1 MSEASQQREVKR
13 NNKIMKKGFN
23 FTIGG
28 QKYETTVKEI
38 EPNVAEVVVNGTSF
52 IVEFQK
58 NESKKVKA
66 ARVAAPTAAPSAA
79 PVAAKPAGAAV
90 VKSPLPGSIVK
101 VMVKPGDSV
110 KKGDTLLTM
119 ESMKMENVVAS
130 EYTGTVKN
138 VLVAAGQNVMQDDK
152 LVEIETVAVAATPAA
167 PKPVAAPQP
176 KPAAAPA
183 PAPAPA
189 AAPVGG
195 NKINSPLPGSV
206 ISVAVKEGQAVKKG
220 DTLLVLESMKMENP
234 ILADCDGTVSK
245 IAVAPGQSV
254 MQDDLLVVIA

>member
-1 MSEASQQREVKR
+1 
-13 NNKIMKKGFN
+13 MKKGFN

-66 ARVAAPTAAPSAA
+66 ARVAAPTAAPTAV
-79 PVAAKPAGAAV
+79 PVASKPAGAAT

-138 VLVAAGQNVMQDDK
+138 VLVQPGQNVMQDDK
-152 LVEIETVAVAATPAA
+152 LVEIETVAVAAAPAA
-167 PKPVAAPQP
+167 PKPAPVAPKAAPAPQ
-176 KPAAAPA
+176 PA

-195 NKINSPLPGSV
+195 NKVNSPLPGSV

-234 ILADCDGTVSK
+234 IMADCDGTVTK

>member
-1 MSEASQQREVKR
+1 
-13 NNKIMKKGFN
+13 MKKGFN

-79 PVAAKPAGAAV
+79 PVAAKPAGAAT

-130 EYTGTVKN
+130 EYTGTLKN
-138 VLVAAGQNVMQDDK
+138 VLVQAGQNVMQDDK
-152 LVEIETVAVAATPAA
+152 LVEIETVAVAAAPAPA
-167 PKPVAAPQP
+167 PVAAPQP
-176 KPAAAPA
+176 KPAPA

-195 NKINSPLPGSV
+195 NKVNSPLPGSV

-254 MQDDLLVVIA
+254 MQDDLLVIIG

>member
-1 MSEASQQREVKR
+1 
-13 NNKIMKKGFN
+13 MKKGFN

-66 ARVAAPTAAPSAA
+66 ARVAAPTAAPTAA
-79 PVAAKPAGAAV
+79 AVAKPAGAAT

-119 ESMKMENVVAS
+119 ESMKMENIVAS

-138 VLVAAGQNVMQDDK
+138 VLVQAGQNVMQDDK
-152 LVEIETVAVAATPAA
+152 LVEIETVAVAAAPA
-167 PKPVAAPQP
+167 PQPVAAPQP
-176 KPAAAPA
+176 KPAAAPAPA

-206 ISVAVKEGQAVKKG
+206 ISVAIKEGQAVKKG

-234 ILADCDGTVSK
+234 ILSDCEGTVTK
-245 IAVAPGQSV
+245 IAVAAGQSV

>member
-1 MSEASQQREVKR
+1 
-13 NNKIMKKGFN
+13 MKKGFN

-66 ARVAAPTAAPSAA
+66 ARVAAPTAAPTAA
-79 PVAAKPAGAAV
+79 AVAKPAGAAT

-119 ESMKMENVVAS
+119 ESMKMENIVAS

-138 VLVAAGQNVMQDDK
+138 VLVQAGQNVMQDDK
-152 LVEIETVAVAATPAA
+152 LVEIETVAVAAAPA
-167 PKPVAAPQP
+167 PQPVAAPQP

-189 AAPVGG
+189 PAAAPVGG
-195 NKINSPLPGSV
+195 NKVNSPLPGSV

>member
-1 MSEASQQREVKR
+1 
-13 NNKIMKKGFN
+13 MKKGFN

-66 ARVAAPTAAPSAA
+66 ARVAAPTAAPTAA
-79 PVAAKPAGAAV
+79 AVAKPAGAAT

-119 ESMKMENVVAS
+119 ESMKMENIVAS

-138 VLVAAGQNVMQDDK
+138 VLVQAGQNVMQDDK
-152 LVEIETVAVAATPAA
+152 LVEIETVAVAAAPA
-167 PKPVAAPQP
+167 PQPVAAPQP
-176 KPAAAPA
+176 KPAAAPAPA

-234 ILADCDGTVSK
+234 ILSDCEGTVTK

>member
-1 MSEASQQREVKR
+1 
-13 NNKIMKKGFN
+13 MKKGFN

-38 EPNVAEVVVNGTSF
+38 EPNVAEVIVNGTSF

-66 ARVAAPTAAPSAA
+66 ARVAAPTAAPTAA
-79 PVAAKPAGAAV
+79 AVAKPAGAAT

-138 VLVAAGQNVMQDDK
+138 VLVQAGQNVMQDDK
-152 LVEIETVAVAATPAA
+152 LVEIETVAEAAAPAA
-167 PKPVAAPQP
+167 PKVVAAPQP

-189 AAPVGG
+189 PAAAPVGG
-195 NKINSPLPGSV
+195 NKVNSPLPGSV
-206 ISVAVKEGQAVKKG
+206 ISVAVKEGQVVKKG

-234 ILADCDGTVSK
+234 IMADSDGTVTK
-245 IAVAPGQSV
+245 IGVAPGQSV

>member
-1 MSEASQQREVKR
+1 
-13 NNKIMKKGFN
+13 MKKKFS

-28 QKYETTVKEI
+28 QKYDTTVKEI
-38 EPNVAEVVVNGTSF
+38 ETNVAEVVVNGTSF

-58 NESKKVKA
+58 KESKKVKA
-66 ARVAAPTAAPSAA
+66 AHVAAPTAAPTAS

-101 VMVKPGDSV
+101 VMVKPGDSI

-130 EYTGTVKN
+130 EYTGIVKN
-138 VLVAAGQNVMQDDK
+138 VLVQAGQNVMQDDK
-152 LVEIETVAVAATPAA
+152 LVEIETVAEAA
-167 PKPVAAPQP
+167 PAPKAVAAPQP
-176 KPAAAPA
+176 APAPAPAAA

-195 NKINSPLPGSV
+195 NKISSPLPGSV
-206 ISVAVKEGQAVKKG
+206 ISVAV
-220 DTLLVLESMKMENP
+220 
-234 ILADCDGTVSK
+234 
-245 IAVAPGQSV
+245 
-254 MQDDLLVVIA
+254 

>member
-1 MSEASQQREVKR
+1 
-13 NNKIMKKGFN
+13 MKKKFS

-28 QKYETTVKEI
+28 QKYDTTVKEI
-38 EPNVAEVVVNGTSF
+38 ETNVAEVVVNGTSF

-58 NESKKVKA
+58 KESKKVKA
-66 ARVAAPTAAPSAA
+66 AHVAAPTAAPSAA
-79 PVAAKPAGAAV
+79 PVAAAKPAGAAV

-101 VMVKPGDSV
+101 VMVQPGQAV

-119 ESMKMENVVAS
+119 ESMKMENIVAS

-138 VLVAAGQNVMQDDK
+138 VLVQAGQNVMQDDK
-152 LVEIETVAVAATPAA
+152 LVEIETVAEVAA
-167 PKPVAAPQP
+167 PKAVAAPAPAP
-176 KPAAAPA
+176 KPAPAPAAAPAPA

>member
-1 MSEASQQREVKR
+1 
-13 NNKIMKKGFN
+13 MKKGFS
-23 FTIGG
+23 FIIGG
-28 QKYETTVKEI
+28 QQYDTIVKEK
-38 EPNVAEVVVNGTSF
+38 EPNIAEVVVNGTSF
-52 IVEFQK
+52 IVEFKK

-66 ARVAAPTAAPSAA
+66 ARVAAPTAAPAA
-79 PVAAKPAGAAV
+79 SPVAAKPAGAAT

-119 ESMKMENVVAS
+119 ESMKMENIVAS

-138 VLVAAGQNVMQDDK
+138 VLVQAGQNVMQDDK
-152 LVEIETVAVAATPAA
+152 LVEIETVAVAAAPAA
-167 PKPVAAPQP
+167 PKAVAAPQP

-183 PAPAPA
+183 PAPAPV

-206 ISVAVKEGQAVKKG
+206 ISVNVKEGQAVKKG

-234 ILADCDGTVSK
+234 ILSDCDGTVSK
-245 IAVAPGQSV
+245 IAVAAGQSV
-254 MQDDLLVVIA
+254 MQDDLLIVIG

>member
-1 MSEASQQREVKR
+1 
-13 NNKIMKKGFN
+13 MKKGFN

-66 ARVAAPTAAPSAA
+66 ARVAAPTAAPTAA
-79 PVAAKPAGAAV
+79 PVAAKPAGAAT

-138 VLVAAGQNVMQDDK
+138 VLVQAGQNVMQDDK
-152 LVEIETVAVAATPAA
+152 LVEIETVAEAAAPAA

-176 KPAAAPA
+176 KPAAA

-254 MQDDLLVVIA
+254 MQDDLLVVNA

>member
-1 MSEASQQREVKR
+1 
-13 NNKIMKKGFN
+13 MKKGFN

-66 ARVAAPTAAPSAA
+66 ARVAAPTAAPTAA

-101 VMVKPGDSV
+101 VMVKPGDSI

-138 VLVAAGQNVMQDDK
+138 VLVQAGQNVMQDDK
-152 LVEIETVAVAATPAA
+152 LVEIETVAVAAAPAPA
-167 PKPVAAPQP
+167 PVAAPTP
-176 KPAAAPA
+176 KPAPA
-183 PAPAPA
+183 PAPAPAPTPA

-234 ILADCDGTVSK
+234 ILSDCDGTVTK
-245 IAVAPGQSV
+245 IAVAAGQSV

>member
-1 MSEASQQREVKR
+1 
-13 NNKIMKKGFN
+13 MKKGFN

-66 ARVAAPTAAPSAA
+66 ARVAAPAAAPTAAP
-79 PVAAKPAGAAV
+79 VAKPAGAAV

-101 VMVKPGDSV
+101 VMVKPGDSI

-138 VLVAAGQNVMQDDK
+138 VLVQAGQNVMQDDK
-152 LVEIETVAVAATPAA
+152 LVEIETVAVAAAPAPA
-167 PKPVAAPQP
+167 PVAAPAP
-176 KPAAAPA
+176 KPTPAPAPAPAAA

-234 ILADCDGTVSK
+234 ILSDCDGTVTK
-245 IAVAPGQSV
+245 IAVAAGQSV
-254 MQDDLLVVIA
+254 MQDDLLVVIG

>member
-1 MSEASQQREVKR
+1 M
-13 NNKIMKKGFN
+13 
-23 FTIGG
+23 
-28 QKYETTVKEI
+28 
-38 EPNVAEVVVNGTSF
+38 
-52 IVEFQK
+52 
-58 NESKKVKA
+58 
-66 ARVAAPTAAPSAA
+66 
-79 PVAAKPAGAAV
+79 
-90 VKSPLPGSIVK
+90 
-101 VMVKPGDSV
+101 

-138 VLVAAGQNVMQDDK
+138 VLVQPGQNVMQDDK
-152 LVEIETVAVAATPAA
+152 LVEIETVAVAAAPAA

-183 PAPAPA
+183 PQPAPAPAPA

-195 NKINSPLPGSV
+195 NKVNSPLPGSV

-234 ILADCDGTVSK
+234 IMADCDGTVTK

>member
-1 MSEASQQREVKR
+1 
-13 NNKIMKKGFN
+13 MKKGFN

-66 ARVAAPTAAPSAA
+66 ARVAAPTAAPTAA
-79 PVAAKPAGAAV
+79 PAAAKPAGAAV

-101 VMVKPGDSV
+101 VMVKPGDSI

-138 VLVAAGQNVMQDDK
+138 VLVQAGQNVMQDDK
-152 LVEIETVAVAATPAA
+152 LVEIETVAEVAA
-167 PKPVAAPQP
+167 PKAVAAPAP
-176 KPAAAPA
+176 KPAPAPAAAPT
-183 PAPAPA
+183 PAPA

-234 ILADCDGTVSK
+234 ILSDCDGTVTK
-245 IAVAPGQSV
+245 IAVAAGQSV
-254 MQDDLLVVIA
+254 MQDDLLVVIG

>member
-1 MSEASQQREVKR
+1 
-13 NNKIMKKGFN
+13 MKKGFN

-66 ARVAAPTAAPSAA
+66 ARVAAPTATPTAA
-79 PVAAKPAGAAV
+79 PVAKPAGAAV

-101 VMVKPGDSV
+101 VMVKPGDSI

-138 VLVAAGQNVMQDDK
+138 VLVQAGQNVMQDDK
-152 LVEIETVAVAATPAA
+152 LVEIETVAVAAAPAPA
-167 PKPVAAPQP
+167 PVAAPAP
-176 KPAAAPA
+176 KPAPAPAPAAAPA
-183 PAPAPA
+183 SAPA

-234 ILADCDGTVSK
+234 ILSDCDGTVTK
-245 IAVAPGQSV
+245 IAVAAGQSV
-254 MQDDLLVVIA
+254 MQDDLLVVIG

>member
-1 MSEASQQREVKR
+1 
-13 NNKIMKKGFN
+13 MKKGFN

-79 PVAAKPAGAAV
+79 PAAKPAGAAV

-101 VMVKPGDSV
+101 VMVKPGDSI

-152 LVEIETVAVAATPAA
+152 LVEIETVAVAAAPAPA
-167 PKPVAAPQP
+167 PVAAPQP

-183 PAPAPA
+183 PAAAPKPAPA

-254 MQDDLLVVIA
+254 MQDDLLVVIG

>member
-1 MSEASQQREVKR
+1 
-13 NNKIMKKGFN
+13 MKKGFN

-66 ARVAAPTAAPSAA
+66 ARVAAPTAAPTAA
-79 PVAAKPAGAAV
+79 PVAAKPAGAAT

-138 VLVAAGQNVMQDDK
+138 VLVQAGQNVMQDDK
-152 LVEIETVAVAATPAA
+152 LVEIETVAEAAAPAA
-167 PKPVAAPQP
+167 PKAVAAPQP
-176 KPAAAPA
+176 KPAAA

-206 ISVAVKEGQAVKKG
+206 ISVAVTEGQAVKKG

>member
-1 MSEASQQREVKR
+1 
-13 NNKIMKKGFN
+13 MKKGFN

-66 ARVAAPTAAPSAA
+66 ARVAAPTAAPTAA
-79 PVAAKPAGAAV
+79 PVAAKPAGAAT

-138 VLVAAGQNVMQDDK
+138 VLVQAGQNVMQDDK
-152 LVEIETVAVAATPAA
+152 LVEIETVAVAAAPAA
-167 PKPVAAPQP
+167 PKPAPVAPKAAPAPQ
-176 KPAAAPA
+176 PA

-189 AAPVGG
+189 TAPVGG
-195 NKINSPLPGSV
+195 NKVNSPLPGSV

-234 ILADCDGTVSK
+234 IMADCDGTVTK

>member
-1 MSEASQQREVKR
+1 
-13 NNKIMKKGFN
+13 MKKGFN

-52 IVEFQK
+52 IVEFKK

-66 ARVAAPTAAPSAA
+66 ARVAAPTTTVAAAPAQ
-79 PVAAKPAGAAV
+79 PAGSAT

-138 VLVAAGQNVMQDDK
+138 VLVQPGQNVMQDDK
-152 LVEIETVAVAATPAA
+152 LVEIETVAVAAAPAA
-167 PKPVAAPQP
+167 PK
-176 KPAAAPA
+176 
-183 PAPAPA
+183 PAPA

-195 NKINSPLPGSV
+195 NKVTSPLPGSV
-206 ISVAVKEGQAVKKG
+206 ISVKVAEGQAVKKG

-234 ILADCDGTVSK
+234 ILSDCDGTVTK
-245 IAVAPGQSV
+245 IAVAAGQSV
-254 MQDDLLVVIA
+254 MQDDLLVVIG

>member
-1 MSEASQQREVKR
+1 
-13 NNKIMKKGFN
+13 MKKGFN

-38 EPNVAEVVVNGTSF
+38 EPNVAELVVNCTSF
-52 IVEFQK
+52 IVEFKK

-66 ARVAAPTAAPSAA
+66 ARVAAPTAAPTAA
-79 PVAAKPAGAAV
+79 PVAAKPAGAAT

-138 VLVAAGQNVMQDDK
+138 VLVQAGQNVMQDDK
-152 LVEIETVAVAATPAA
+152 LVEIETVAEAAAPAA

-195 NKINSPLPGSV
+195 NKVNSPLPGSV

>member
-1 MSEASQQREVKR
+1 
-13 NNKIMKKGFN
+13 MKKGFS

-28 QKYETTVKEI
+28 EKYDTTVKEI

-52 IVEFQK
+52 IVEFKK

-66 ARVAAPTAAPSAA
+66 ARVAAPAGSA
-79 PVAAKPAGAAV
+79 PVAAPAQPAGAAT

-138 VLVAAGQNVMQDDK
+138 VLVQPGQNVMQDDK
-152 LVEIETVAVAATPAA
+152 LVEIETVAVAAAPAA
-167 PKPVAAPQP
+167 PKPAPVAPKAAAPAPQ
-176 KPAAAPA
+176 PA

-195 NKINSPLPGSV
+195 NKVNSPLPGSV

-234 ILADCDGTVSK
+234 IMADCDGTVTK

-254 MQDDLLVVIA
+254 MQDDLLVVIG